1 MSALLAG
8 SEVFGLPLHALVVH
22 FAVVTVPAAA
32 LGLIALGWRHD
43 WRRRYLLPLTALAV
57 AGAVAA
63 IITASSGEALQET
76 VRNAARA
83 AGSRAS
89 FGDHPEQGD
98 MARNFAVLLAFAAAG
113 FYAVQQWGAR
123 WSLPSWTTRAAYLVT
138 SGVGVLAGVTIVVAG
153 PSGAT
158 LVWKDVG
165 NFVSATP

>member
-32 LGLIALGWRHD
+32 LGLIALGWRPD
-43 WRRRYLLPLTALAV
+43 WRRQYLLPLTALAV
-57 AGAVAA
+57 LGAVAA
-63 IITASSGEALQET
+63 VITAASGEALQES
-76 VRNAARA
+76 VRDAARA
-83 AGSRAS
+83 AGSRAR

-98 MARNFAVLLAFAAAG
+98 VARNFAVLLALAAAG

-123 WSLPSWTTRAAYLVT
+123 WSLPSWSTRAAYLVT
-138 SGVGVLAGVTIVVAG
+138 SGVAMLATVSIVVAG
-153 PSGAT
+153 HSGAA

-165 NFVSATP
+165 NFVSATR